1 MVGSPTPLGRTIDFT
16 QTIIVATSNVGA
28 RYIQDEIRKGTSM
41 DHIKTVLIEEELAKE
56 YRPEF
61 LNRFDGI
68 VVFKPLTPDNV
79 TAIARLMLARVV
91 ATMEEKGMAL
101 TVTDAALKELSVAG
115 YDPQFGA
122 RPLRRV
128 IQERVEDPL
137 ATLLLEGRAKRRD
150 TIVLD
155 AGGDLRVQAA
165 PEL

>member
-1 MVGSPTPLGRTIDFT
+1 M
-16 QTIIVATSNVGA
+16 
-28 RYIQDEIRKGTSM
+28 E
-41 DHIKTVLIEEELAKE
+41 HIKTVLIEEELAKE

-68 VVFKPLTPDNV
+68 VVFKPLTPEDV
-79 TAIARLMLARVV
+79 AAIAKLMLARVV
-91 ATMEEKGMAL
+91 ATMEEKGMAFS
-101 TVTDAALKELSVAG
+101 VTDAALRELSAAG

-137 ATLLLEGRAKRRD
+137 ATLLLEGQAKRRD

-155 AGGDLRVQAA
+155 VGGQMRVETAK
-165 PEL
+165 EL